1 MGLIDDIATG
11 VGIGGSVLSMA
22 TAPIAAKNQRRHQL
36 ALMQKQYEYNEK
48 TAENNQERNKEMW
61 DYTNYENQ
69 VKHARNAGLSIGLL
83 YGQGGGQGMSATG
96 AQAEGTGQPTDKG
109 TEAAQRQQQIGLQ
122 MADIAATVELK
133 KAQAKEAEA
142 EADKKKGVDT
152 DLAKSITKLNE
163 ALAITENMKTEEVAA
178 KIKYWG
184 DASVEMFQSA
194 RKHAAEADILEGT
207 KENEIQ
213 KSAYEAYNTML
224 QGLETIS
231 KINLNEEQTKAIGE
245 NLAIAWYNA
254 GTNRMNATTAADHV
268 ANELLNITGKLDIE
282 QERLLKD
289 WIYQGINAGMQIFEG
304 ITDIV
309 KIKALIKSL
318 AKGVKEVTTKTRSSK
333 GKTIWQDETIKEI
346 FKE

>member
-1 MGLIDDIATG
+1 
-11 VGIGGSVLSMA
+11 
-22 TAPIAAKNQRRHQL
+22 
-36 ALMQKQYEYNEK
+36 
-48 TAENNQERNKEMW
+48 
-61 DYTNYENQ
+61 
-69 VKHARNAGLSIGLL
+69 
-83 YGQGGGQGMSATG
+83 
-96 AQAEGTGQPTDKG
+96 
-109 TEAAQRQQQIGLQ
+109 

-184 DASVEMFQSA
+184 DASMEMFQSA
-194 RKHAAEADILEGT
+194 KKQAAEADILEGK

-231 KINLNEEQTKAIGE
+231 KINLNEEQTEAIGK

-254 GTNRMNATTAADHV
+254 GTDRMNATTAADHV

-304 ITDIV
+304 ITDAV

-318 AKGVKEVTTKTRSSK
+318 AKGIKEVTTKTRSSK
-333 GKTIWQDETIKEI
+333 GKTIYRDWETKMGKMEIWLPFDNVIYSVYQNYDPDKLYANSQDYDPNEI
-346 FKE
+346 TSESIDRIMDFRRN

>member
-22 TAPIAAKNQRRHQL
+22 TAPITAKNQRKHQL

-48 TAENNQERNKEMW
+48 TAENNQERNKEIW

-69 VKHARNAGLSIGLL
+69 VKHAQNAGLSVGLL
-83 YGQGGGQGMSATG
+83 YGQGGGQGMSAAG

-163 ALAITENMKTEEVAA
+163 ALTITENMKTEEVAA

-184 DASVEMFQSA
+184 DASMEMFQAA
-194 RKHAAEADILEGT
+194 RKQAAEADILEGI

-224 QGLETIS
+224 RGLETIS
-231 KINLNEEQTKAIGE
+231 RTNLNEEQRKAIGE

-282 QERLLKD
+282 QEKLLKD

-304 ITDIV
+304 ITDVV
-309 KIKALIKSL
+309 KIKTLIKSL

>member
-1 MGLIDDIATG
+1 MSLIDDIATG
-11 VGIGGSVLSMA
+11 VGIGGSILGMA
-22 TAPIAAKNQRRHQL
+22 TSPITANNQRKHQL

-69 VKHARNAGLSIGLL
+69 VKHAQNAGLSVGLL

-96 AQAEGTGQPTDKG
+96 AQAEGTSQPTDKG

-184 DASVEMFQSA
+184 DASMEMFQSA
-194 RKHAAEADILEGT
+194 RKQAAEADILEGK

-268 ANELLNITGKLDIE
+268 TNELLNITGKLDIE

-289 WIYQGINAGMQIFEG
+289 WIYQGINAGMQVFEG
-304 ITDIV
+304 ITDVV

-346 FKE
+346 FKD